1 MYPRT
6 AAATSPIQHIYMHT
20 RRQKRERDGSRTL
33 QSERET
39 ETELCKVKYG
49 DRDFYDEQRIRRKKK
64 EAVAAMDGGG
74 GGGGEGRGFLENK
87 AAWWRGVGRD
97 RKERIEGEA
106 KRGAAARPQRTA
118 SHLISPLL
126 AFASSAFRAKSKR
139 SLTGLTRSQLASSLA
154 KKERKIE
161 IR

>member
-49 DRDFYDEQRIRRKKK
+49 DLDFYDEQRIRRKKK

-74 GGGGEGRGFLENK
+74 GGGGEGRGGE
-87 AAWWRGVGRD
+87 GVLR
-97 RKERIEGEA
+97 E
-106 KRGAAARPQRTA
+106 
-118 SHLISPLL
+118 
-126 AFASSAFRAKSKR
+126 
-139 SLTGLTRSQLASSLA
+139 
-154 KKERKIE
+154 
-161 IR
+161 

>member
-1 MYPRT
+1 M
-6 AAATSPIQHIYMHT
+6 AAEHFN
-20 RRQKRERDGSRTL
+20 
-33 QSERET
+33 QSERQRQ
-39 ETELCKVKYG
+39 LCKVKYG

-64 EAVAAMDGGG
+64 EAVAAMDGG